1 MAVFRSACASSAKAR
16 QSSSSALIFDGGFH
30 QDAAMAEPIYDAPHL
45 ARNPANFTAL
55 TPLGFLPRAAAV
67 YPDKLAVIDG
77 PRRFTYRELHQRCL
91 RFADAL
97 RRRGIGSG
105 DTVAVMAPNVP
116 ALLEAHYGVPMA
128 GAVLNALNYRLDAR
142 SIGFILG
149 HGGAKLLIA
158 DREFAPLAKA
168 ALAELG
174 KDIPVVEIDDGSG
187 EPALGGTEYEA
198 FLAEGD
204 PAMPWSPPADE
215 WAPIALNYTSGTTGN
230 PKGVVYHHRG
240 AFLNAL
246 GNAITFGLD
255 RHSVYLW
262 TLPMFHCNGWTYP
275 WAVTAVAGTHVCL
288 RRVDPAP
295 IFTAIAEH
303 HVTHLCGAPIVLSAL
318 VYAPDS
324 VKRRFDHVVEVA
336 TGGAA
341 PPSPV
346 IEAMER
352 MGFRVTHLY
361 GLTES
366 YGPSTSCAW
375 QEEWAELPLS
385 ERAAKMARQ
394 GVPYLTLDHQRVAD
408 PATLRDV
415 PADGMTIGELLLR
428 SNTLMKGYLK
438 NPAAT
443 DEAFAGGWFHSG
455 DLAVMHP
462 DSYVEIKDRSKDIII
477 SGGENI
483 SSIEIEE
490 VLYRHP
496 QVMEAA
502 VVAKPDETWG
512 ETPCAFVTLKP
523 DADEVAAADI
533 IAWCRANLAHFKA
546 PKTVVFG
553 PLPKTS
559 TGKIQKYALRERAK
573 ALR

>member
-1 MAVFRSACASSAKAR
+1 VDR
-16 QSSSSALIFDGGFH
+16 L
-30 QDAAMAEPIYDAPHL
+30 YDSPHL
-45 ARNPANFTAL
+45 ARNPANFAAL
-55 TPLGFLPRAAAV
+55 TPLGFLARAAAI

-77 PRRFTYRELHQRCL
+77 ERRFTYREFHARCCC
-91 RFADAL
+91 FADAL
-97 RRRGIGSG
+97 RRRGIGLG
-105 DTVAVMAPNVP
+105 DTVAVLAPNVP

-128 GAVLNALNYRLDAR
+128 GAVLNALNYRLDGR

-149 HGGAKLLIA
+149 HGSAKLLIA
-158 DREFAPLAKA
+158 DREFAPLARDA
-168 ALAELG
+168 VTRLG
-174 KDIPVVEIDDGSG
+174 KDIPIVDIDDGSG
-187 EPALGGTEYEA
+187 SGGFGDMEYEV

-204 PAMPWSPPADE
+204 PAASWSLPADE
-215 WAPIALNYTSGTTGN
+215 WSPITLNYTSGTTGN

-240 AFLNAL
+240 AYLNAL

-262 TLPMFHCNGWTYP
+262 TLPMFHCNGWTYT

-288 RRVDPAP
+288 RRVEPAP
-295 IFTAIAEH
+295 IFAAIAEH
-303 HVTHLCGAPIVLSAL
+303 NVTHLCGAPVVLNML
-318 VYAPDS
+318 VHAPDG

-375 QEEWAELPLS
+375 QDEWAALPLS
-385 ERAAKMARQ
+385 ERVAKMARQ
-394 GVPYLTLDHQRVAD
+394 GVQYLTLDRQRVAD
-408 PATLRDV
+408 PATMQDV
-415 PADGMTIGELLLR
+415 PADGATIGELLLR

-443 DEAFAGGWFHSG
+443 DEAFGGGWFHTG

-462 DSYVEIKDRSKDIII
+462 DFYVEIKDRSKDIII

-483 SSIEIEE
+483 SSIEVEE

-496 QVMEAA
+496 QIMEAA
-502 VVAKPDETWG
+502 VVAKPDEKWG
-512 ETPCAFVTLKP
+512 ETPCAFVTLKA
-523 DADEVAAADI
+523 DAGEVTAADI
-533 IAWCRANLAHFKA
+533 IDWCRANLAHFKV
-546 PKTVVFG
+546 PKSVIFG

-559 TGKIQKYALRERAK
+559 TGKIQKYALRDRAK
-573 ALR
+573 EVRP